1 MKSINPNDLKT
12 EIKDN
17 IRVGCNT
24 MVWGGPGIGKS
35 DIPQQVAKDLGVSLL
50 DFRANLF
57 DPVDVRGIP
66 HIMQEKDSGK
76 RFLLHHV
83 TGIQVFSLLTNCLLH
98 PQLRRTLSCNSC

>member
-50 DFRANLF
+50 DFR
-57 DPVDVRGIP
+57 
-66 HIMQEKDSGK
+66 
-76 RFLLHHV
+76 
-83 TGIQVFSLLTNCLLH
+83 
-98 PQLRRTLSCNSC
+98 